1 MCRTVW
7 TRLVRRRQTDSE
19 KQETTVPCAVGR
31 RSLKIADSCCGR
43 NRQRHVHVIYCPKHC
58 SWRCVSLP
66 TGIIYFFK
74 STGCAKTFILNFFFS
89 PVFSFLL
96 WTCSL
101 ATLPTCLGSCLR
113 LVWFALLYADVIT
126 LLQYRWN
133 NSCSPLPFLPLRPA
147 FIHLPSLIAS
157 DQLYLLNMT
166 TGPLWGRPG
175 PFALH
180 AKESVDS
187 WRAVTAAKGETAS
200 SLSSCYRWMAV
211 LTDRRNK
218 LAGVSRTDRL
228 TFQGFFSPPFWHKVH
243 FYSNPKR
250 AWERSLAW
258 CTCFVKVIQC
268 KAKHLRVSVPD
279 VV

>member
-1 MCRTVW
+1 M
-7 TRLVRRRQTDSE
+7 
-19 KQETTVPCAVGR
+19 P
-31 RSLKIADSCCGR
+31 
-43 NRQRHVHVIYCPKHC
+43 
-58 SWRCVSLP
+58 
-66 TGIIYFFK
+66 
-74 STGCAKTFILNFFFS
+74 FFFFWNAA

-96 WTCSL
+96 CSL
-101 ATLPTCLGSCLR
+101 ATLPTCLGSCSR

-126 LLQYRWN
+126 LLQRRWN

-166 TGPLWGRPG
+166 TGPLRGRPG
-175 PFALH
+175 PFTLH

-187 WRAVTAAKGETAS
+187 WRAATAAKGETAS

-218 LAGVSRTDRL
+218 LAGVSRTGRL
-228 TFQGFFSPPFWHKVH
+228 TFQGFSFFFSFFSPFWHKVH

-258 CTCFVKVIQC
+258 RTCFVKVIQC
-268 KAKHLRVSVPD
+268 KAKHLRVSVPCVHKGYITGLWCAAGGYAEKGKRRD
-279 VV
+279 IK